1 MIKLKQY
8 KESIHKCSKCGLC
21 QESCPVYIESGNECD
36 TARGMLILLKGIIN
50 GEVPLRGKINKYL
63 DKCLRCGKC
72 FDVCPSEI
80 PVEDIIFAAKC
91 KYLYTSLGGLKIRI
105 LQSALFKRLFSK
117 PKKVVSEKFDT
128 KALYFGGN
136 FKDALKLLN
145 ANSIELLN
153 PVELEWG
160 AEYVLSGN
168 IIRFRK
174 CINEVMHLIAE
185 LNPKFII
192 TDIPADK
199 FKSII
204 KTYGGYCPNLEIK
217 YLGEYQGGEE
227 LVSHFFNPLY
237 AEKLVK
243 ELKAKVHQ

>member
-1 MIKLKQY
+1 M
-8 KESIHKCSKCGLC
+8 
-21 QESCPVYIESGNECD
+21 
-36 TARGMLILLKGIIN
+36 
-50 GEVPLRGKINKYL
+50 
-63 DKCLRCGKC
+63 
-72 FDVCPSEI
+72 
-80 PVEDIIFAAKC
+80 
-91 KYLYTSLGGLKIRI
+91 
-105 LQSALFKRLFSK
+105 QSALFKRLFSK
-117 PKKVVSEKFDT
+117 PKKVVSEKFET

-136 FKDALKLLN
+136 FKDVLKLLN

-160 AEYVLSGN
+160 AEYILSGN

-199 FKSII
+199 FRSVI
-204 KTYGGYCPNLEIK
+204 KTYGGYSPDIEIK

-227 LVSHFFNPLY
+227 FVSHFFNPLY
-237 AEKLVK
+237 AERLVK
-243 ELKAKVHQ
+243 ELKVKGHQ